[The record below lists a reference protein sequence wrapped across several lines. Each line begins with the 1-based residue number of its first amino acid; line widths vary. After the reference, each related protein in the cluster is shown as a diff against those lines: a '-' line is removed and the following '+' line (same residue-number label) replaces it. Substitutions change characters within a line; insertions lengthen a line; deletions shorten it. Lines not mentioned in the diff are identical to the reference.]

1 LAAKINMFNKIKGH
15 LKLANKSYFEH
26 MFFAMKIGLKCL
38 WSFVTAFVHAINP
51 AWFEYTT
58 SRRIKRMN
66 DLFQKPKNDIKE

>member
-1 LAAKINMFNKIKGH
+1 MLNKIKKH
-15 LKLANKSYFEH
+15 LEIANKNYFEH

-66 DLFQKPKNDIKE
+66 DLFQKPKNNIKE

>member
-1 LAAKINMFNKIKGH
+1 MLNKIKKH
-15 LKLANKSYFEH
+15 LEIANKSYFEH

-38 WSFVTAFVHAINP
+38 CSFVTAFVHAINP

-66 DLFQKPKNDIKE
+66 DLFQKPKDDIKE

>member
-1 LAAKINMFNKIKGH
+1 MLNKIKKH
-15 LKLANKSYFEH
+15 LEFANKSYFEH
-26 MFFAMKIGLKCL
+26 MLFAMKIGLKCL

-66 DLFQKPKNDIKE
+66 DLFQKPKNNIKE

>member
-1 LAAKINMFNKIKGH
+1 MINKIKKH
-15 LKLANKSYFEH
+15 LEIANKNYFEH
-26 MFFAMKIGLKCL
+26 MIFAMKIGLICL
-38 WSFVTAFVHAINP
+38 WSFVTAFVLAINT

>member
-1 LAAKINMFNKIKGH
+1 LALNVYGH
-15 LKLANKSYFEH
+15 F
-26 MFFAMKIGLKCL
+26 I
-38 WSFVTAFVHAINP
+38 TAFIHAINP